1 MSNPSKCQILVVDDD
16 PGVRETMAML
26 LMSAGYDVVVAED
39 GFEALLRLR
48 KMLPDVMVSDLD
60 MPGMSGFELLSVV
73 RRRFPRIVTVAMSG
87 AYVRDEFPPGV
98 IADGFYAKG
107 GHPLDLFK
115 TLELLIRSAPAE
127 GGAYHRELAPVW
139 VPRNRSDSS
148 GMPYVMLTCRECL
161 RAFQLNIVDESTGK
175 VVAIPCRFCHTTN
188 EYIIQPSSQVMQ
200 EVFA

>member
-1 MSNPSKCQILVVDDD
+1 MSAPSRRQILVVDDD
-16 PGVRETMAML
+16 PSVRESVAML
-26 LMSAGYDVVVAED
+26 LVSAGYDVIDAED
-39 GFEALLRLR
+39 GFAALSQLR
-48 KMLPDVMVSDLD
+48 KTLPDVMVSDLD

-73 RRRFPRIVTVAMSG
+73 RRRFPRIVAVAMSG
-87 AYVRDEFPPGV
+87 AYANDELPPGV

-107 GHPLDLFK
+107 GHPQGLFK
-115 TLELLIRSAPAE
+115 TLEWLIRSAPPE

-139 VPRNRSDSS
+139 IPRNGSDSS

-161 RAFQLNIVDESTGK
+161 RVFQLNIVDENDGQ

-188 EYIIQPSSQVMQ
+188 EYIIQPSGQVRQ